1 MVYNIYASILLTLQ
15 NYFKCKSK
23 PGEHIEIARM
33 VLFDW
38 QYFQFNM
45 IVLGDILRMII
56 LFIQCGLRVST
67 HDDFHVLNEVSFY
80 INNLSHEW
88 RGKKFY

>member
-1 MVYNIYASILLTLQ
+1 
-15 NYFKCKSK
+15 
-23 PGEHIEIARM
+23 M

-88 RGKKFY
+88 RGKKFYCTLIYTKNSKLTKIADSIAC